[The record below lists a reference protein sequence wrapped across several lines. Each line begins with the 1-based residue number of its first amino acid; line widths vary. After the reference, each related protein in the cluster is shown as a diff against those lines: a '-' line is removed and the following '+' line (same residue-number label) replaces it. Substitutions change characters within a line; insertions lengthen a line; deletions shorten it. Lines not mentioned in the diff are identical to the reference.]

1 MHGQVVYHVC
11 VKKAHAKSG
20 ITVEFIL
27 DPELRVYTARIPYI
41 PAYGEGKTEGEALA
55 DLREALIG
63 YIEAFGMED
72 ALQRLSTP
80 ISVQHLD
87 ISLADFAASS

>member
-1 MHGQVVYHVC
+1 M
-11 VKKAHAKSG
+11 KKAGAQSG

-27 DPELRVYTARIPYI
+27 DPELQVYTARVPHI
-41 PAYGEGKTEGEALA
+41 PAYGEGKTQEEALA
-55 DLREALIG
+55 DLREALAG
-63 YIEAFGMED
+63 YIEAFGMEA

-87 ISLADFAASS
+87 VSLADFAASS